1 MKRWWICALLSLPLF
16 NASGSFAESPRPILP
31 SDVYKL
37 RTVAD
42 PQVSPDGQWV
52 AYTVSTAD
60 PKADR
65 NNKDLWMTSWD
76 SKSTIQLTTSKKNES
91 TPRWS
96 PDNRYLAFLSSRDD
110 DNEVDQVWL
119 LDRQGGEAKK
129 LTNFK
134 GGVEDLVWSPDGK
147 RLALIVD
154 DPEPEPEKKPKDNET
169 EDKDSSDEKKA
180 KKPIVIDRFQFK
192 QDVEGYLGKQRK
204 HLTLF
209 DLVSRKATPLLT
221 GDTDEFLPAWS
232 PDSSTIAFVSK
243 RRPEADRSDNWDL
256 YTIAA
261 TSGATPKQLTSF
273 AGQDNNPDWDS
284 YPAWSPD
291 GSQIAYLQGGLLKL
305 IGYAVHKLAIIPS
318 AGGPEQV
325 LTAKLDRN
333 VQSPL
338 WSSDGKAIT
347 FLLEDDRTVQL
358 ASLNL
363 SSNEIRRLIPA
374 RQSIDA
380 FDINPQ
386 GRTAL
391 LLSTPQAPPEIFALE
406 SNGTERQLSK
416 QNADWLADIKIAA
429 TEEISFKSKDGTQIS
444 GFIVTPPNYQAG
456 KRYPTLLRIHGG
468 PVGQFANEFAMEW
481 QVLAAH
487 GYVVVAANPR
497 GSSGRG
503 EDFSK
508 AIYADWGNK
517 DAQDVLAAVDTVVSR
532 GMADP
537 ERLGIGGWSY
547 GGMLTNYTIAQ
558 DTRFKVAISGAS
570 IANIL
575 AGYGTDQ
582 YIRDYEEELGKP
594 WEHPEVWMRISF
606 PFFHAD
612 RIVTPTLFMCGEK
625 DFNVPLLNS
634 EQMYQALRSLGRDTK
649 LIIYPDQ
656 FHGLTRPSY
665 KQDRFERYLAW
676 YDKYLKP

>member
-1 MKRWWICALLSLPLF
+1 MKRWWVCLSLSLSVF
-16 NASGSFAESPRPILP
+16 NPSTSYAEGLRSILP
-31 SDVYKL
+31 TDVYKL
-37 RTVAD
+37 RTVSD
-42 PQVSPDGQWV
+42 PQVSPDGEWV

-60 PKADR
+60 QKTDR

-76 SKSTIQLTTSKKNES
+76 GKRTIQLTTSKKNES

-96 PDNRYLAFLSSRDD
+96 PDNRYLAFLSNRDD
-110 DNEVDQVWL
+110 DNDSDQVWL

-129 LTNFK
+129 LTKFK

-147 RLALIVD
+147 RLALVVD
-154 DPEPEPEKKPKDNET
+154 DPEPELDKKSKD
-169 EDKDSSDEKKA
+169 DDDEKKA

-209 DLVSRKATPLLT
+209 DLSTQKETKLLT
-221 GDTDEFLPAWS
+221 GDTDELLPVWS
-232 PDSSTIAFVSK
+232 PDGTTIAFVSK
-243 RRPEADRSDNWDL
+243 RRPEADRTDNWDL
-256 YTIAA
+256 YTIS
-261 TSGATPKQLTSF
+261 TTPNATPKQLTNF
-273 AGQDNNPDWDS
+273 PGPDNSPDTES

-291 GSQIAYLQGGLLKL
+291 GSQIAYLQGGPLKL
-305 IGYAVHKLAIIPS
+305 IGYAVHKLAVVP
-318 AGGPEQV
+318 ATGGSERV
-325 LTAKLDRN
+325 LTPKLDRN
-333 VQSPL
+333 VQSPA
-338 WSSDGKAIT
+338 WSKDGKAIT
-347 FLLEDDRTVQL
+347 FLLEDDRITQL
-358 ASLNL
+358 ASLDL
-363 SSNEIRRLIPA
+363 ASSEIRRLIPA

-380 FDINPQ
+380 FDSNPQ

-391 LLSTPQAPPEIFALE
+391 LLSTPQTPPEIFALD
-406 SNGTERQLSK
+406 SNGSERQLSK
-416 QNADWLADIKIAA
+416 QNADWLADIKMAA
-429 TEEISFKSKDGTQIS
+429 TEEISFKSKDGTPIS

-517 DAQDVLAAVDTVVSR
+517 DAQDVLAAVDTVISR
-532 GMADP
+532 GIADP

-582 YIRDYEEELGKP
+582 YIRDYEVELGTP

-612 RIVTPTLFMCGEK
+612 RIVTPTLFVCGEK

-634 EQMYQALRSLGRDTK
+634 EQMYQALRSLGRDTE
-649 LIIYPDQ
+649 LVIYPEQ